1 MDKESSKTRTFV
13 STFRL
18 EIKIPSRGLQAGR
31 KKKEEEKDKGSR
43 TSVGNN
49 GVEATSATG
58 RVQWEKREKLMSV
71 NALFSFLKKTF
82 IPQSENLQMKM
93 KQTQKSEMKEA
104 YKLKHLNWVRWVD

>member
-31 KKKEEEKDKGSR
+31 KKKEEEKEKGKGSR

-58 RVQWEKREKLMSV
+58 RVQ
-71 NALFSFLKKTF
+71 
-82 IPQSENLQMKM
+82 
-93 KQTQKSEMKEA
+93 
-104 YKLKHLNWVRWVD
+104 